1 MSMEKKNLRKIHC
14 NVTAQTL
21 YHLEH
26 MAAAMGTNNIGRVI
40 DKLTREK
47 MIQMKSTKGILN
59 KT

>member
-1 MSMEKKNLRKIHC
+1 MEKKHLRKIHC

-47 MIQMKSTKGILN
+47 MISMKSTKGILN

>member
-1 MSMEKKNLRKIHC
+1 MSVEKKNLRKIHC

>member
-1 MSMEKKNLRKIHC
+1 MEKKHLRKIHC

-47 MIQMKSTKGILN
+47 IIEMKSTKGIMRGE
-59 KT
+59 

>member
-1 MSMEKKNLRKIHC
+1 MEKKNLRKIHC
-14 NVTAQTL
+14 TVKSQTL

-47 MIQMKSTKGILN
+47 MISMKSTKGILN